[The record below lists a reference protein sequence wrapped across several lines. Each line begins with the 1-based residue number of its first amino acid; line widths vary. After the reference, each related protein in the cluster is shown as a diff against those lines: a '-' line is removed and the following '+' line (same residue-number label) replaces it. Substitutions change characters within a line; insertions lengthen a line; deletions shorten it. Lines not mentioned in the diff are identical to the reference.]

1 MMARPMPFSAVPCAI
16 WLPHIGT
23 PDVYGNAR
31 PTYNEQPD
39 IETMCCYAPGRSS
52 PMTSDD
58 IEEDRPH
65 GDEERMLFF
74 LPKGLYADLR
84 GARIA
89 AMPPDDPYVASVR
102 YAVEGEPRS
111 YPRMNTPG
119 DYSWCVTGV
128 RVLG

>member
-1 MMARPMPFSAVPCAI
+1 MMACPMPFRAVPCAI
-16 WLPHIGT
+16 WLPHLEGR
-23 PDVYGNAR
+23 DMYGNTR
-31 PTYNEQPD
+31 PSYGEEPD
-39 IETMCCYAPGRSS
+39 IETTCCYAPGRSS

-58 IEEDRPH
+58 IEDGRPD

-74 LPKGLYADLR
+74 LPKGLSADLR
-84 GARIA
+84 GARMA